1 MNMKMKEALERKID
15 LLQGSCRKL
24 CQAHHL
30 LKQVAVATENRAA
43 KLKSQLGSSVSQRDI

>member
-1 MNMKMKEALERKID
+1 MKMKEALERKID

-30 LKQVAVATENRAA
+30 LKQVATSAEKRKAELESKRGKSAA
-43 KLKSQLGSSVSQRDI
+43 K